1 VSGNAERW
9 QQPVAGPRAFEQTLS
24 NHAGNFQERPIPEV
38 ADLTGRRPGRLIGLG
53 LVVVLVA
60 VMVLPVA
67 AIFVI
72 AVVAKG
78 GIWSHL
84 AATVLPRALSDT
96 LSLLVGVGTATAVVG
111 TATAWLVTMYR
122 FPGREL
128 MDRLLVIPLA
138 VPTYIVAY
146 CYVEL
151 LDATGPVQSLVR
163 SAFGFASARAYWFPE
178 IRSNGGAILVF
189 SAVLYPYVYLAARA
203 SFVMQSIC
211 ALEVARTLG
220 RTENGALWSVALPM
234 ARPALI
240 AGVALVMME
249 CLNDIGAV
257 EYLGLETLTSAVYTT
272 WIERRS
278 LGGATQIASVML
290 VVVLALFVTERL
302 SRGRARFHEVGG
314 RYQPITFARLK
325 GWRGALALAAC
336 VVPFAIGFA
345 IPMIVLFENAWTAG
359 MASLTER
366 FWAACRTSLA
376 LAAIAAAVTVGIG
389 LLFAHIR
396 RTSMLPGLEPAMQL
410 AGIGYAIP
418 GTVLAIGLLFPLGA
432 FDIWMKSAAEAIAGV
447 STGQLFAGTL
457 LTLVIAY
464 AIRFSSISIGTI
476 DAAFQ
481 RISPNIDAAARTL
494 GASAGGT
501 LVRVHLPI
509 LLPAFGAAGLMVF
522 VDTMKELPATL
533 LLRPFQSETLAVLVY
548 AKAGA
553 FEFADASV
561 AALAIVVAGLVP
573 VLVLHKAVAHG
584 RAGGTGQTGRQ
595 SGAD

>member
-1 VSGNAERW
+1 MSDTPGNTFDRPAALNRN
-9 QQPVAGPRAFEQTLS
+9 ATASDRA
-24 NHAGNFQERPIPEV
+24 
-38 ADLTGRRPGRLIGLG
+38 RLVGIA
-53 LVVVLVA
+53 LVVVLLGVMLLPILTIFLFA
-60 VMVLPVA
+60 VET
-67 AIFVI
+67 
-72 AVVAKG
+72 KG
-78 GIWSHL
+78 GIWGHL

-96 LSLLVGVGTATAVVG
+96 LTLLIGVGTLAALAG

-128 MDRLLVIPLA
+128 VDRLLVIPLS

-151 LDATGPVQSLVR
+151 LDATGPAQSFVR
-163 SAFGFASARAYWFPE
+163 AVFGYTSVRDYWFPE
-178 IRSNGGAILVF
+178 IRSHGGAVF
-189 SAVLYPYVYLAARA
+189 VFAAVLYPYVYLAARA
-203 SFVMQSIC
+203 SFVMQSVC

-257 EYLGLETLTSAVYTT
+257 EYLGLETLTVTVYTT

-290 VVVLALFVTERL
+290 VVVLALFITERL

-314 RYQPITFARLK
+314 RYQPIAFARLR
-325 GWRGALALAAC
+325 GWRGGLALAVC
-336 VVPFAIGFA
+336 LVPFLAGFA
-345 IPMIVLFENAWTAG
+345 IPIIVLVENAWSAG
-359 MASLTER
+359 AAYMGER
-366 FWAACRTSLA
+366 FWEACRTSLVLSTVAA
-376 LAAIAAAVTVGIG
+376 LVTVAIGI
-389 LLFAHIR
+389 LFAHIR
-396 RTSMLPGLEPAMQL
+396 RASVLKWLEPAMQL
-410 AGIGYAIP
+410 ASIGYAIP

-432 FDIWMKSAAEAIAGV
+432 VDIWIKGMAEAFAGV

-457 LTLVIAY
+457 LTLIIAY

-494 GASAGGT
+494 GAGTGGT
-501 LVRVHLPI
+501 LMRVHLPM

-548 AKAGA
+548 SKAGA
-553 FEFADASV
+553 FEFPDASV
-561 AALAIVVAGLVP
+561 AALAIVVAGLLP
-573 VLVLHKAVAHG
+573 VLVLHKAVAQG
-584 RAGGTGQTGRQ
+584 RAGSGRTGST
-595 SGAD
+595 SATPD